1 MTEFKQLKILYDN
14 FEKLETELSKLIEN
28 ENFDEATLKVNERTD
43 LSKEI
48 YLAQK
53 TVSLT
58 KEQSEEINKLN
69 KEISKRTQTIIEELE
84 TSHKEL
90 AKELKETNQKVKIN
104 SAYSQSEQ
112 VNLGNMI
119 DTAE

>member
-14 FEKLETELSKLIEN
+14 FEKLETELSKLKE
-28 ENFDEATLKVNERTD
+28 NERTD